1 MLILKTIP
9 PNPTQ
14 TTVANLQPAPI
25 NVEDGCHEQHDEKH
39 ASRADAEDDGDE
51 HENEIRCPKWWVVKT
66 PQVTCYHSISSFHC
80 QKYDDLN
87 LEDDWYSASSQC
99 DLLLQAPFVSC
110 DPSGPFFLI
119 ATVFFHRRLGNTP
132 DDGLVGK
139 VYHAVQSFQVSYTYI
154 IYT

>member
-66 PQVTCYHSISSFHC
+66 PQVTCFHSISSFHC
-80 QKYDDLN
+80 HYAVEYEYATPKYDDLN
-87 LEDDWYSASSQC
+87 LEDDWYSASSQG

-110 DPSGPFFLI
+110 DPSGSFFLI
-119 ATVFFHRRLGNTP
+119 ATVFFHRRLGIPRN
-132 DDGLVGK
+132 DG
-139 VYHAVQSFQVSYTYI
+139 FN
-154 IYT
+154 